1 MVYGY
6 LQASVELSCEPRVK
20 KHFRSIY
27 FENAVVSTCPTSE
40 GNGIIDSLHQ
50 FASVKW
56 LRNKPLNKF
65 EDAQWLL
72 IQKAEEEK
80 LLQVNIKLPEEN
92 LKKLISDSEEQYTSC
107 GVSKLAQQWNEQR
120 KLILKDAILDFIL
133 PTLEKEARLLLTSR
147 AKSWLLMEYGKHLW
161 DKVSVAPYQRKESD
175 RNSDDEAAARV
186 MACCWGP
193 GKPPTTFV
201 MLNSFGEIIDVLEA
215 GSISLRSQNVTD
227 QQRKKHDQL
236 KLLKFMTEH
245 QPQVVVLG
253 AVGLSCTRL
262 KDDIYEVPL
271 V

>member
-1 MVYGY
+1 M
-6 LQASVELSCEPRVK
+6 
-20 KHFRSIY
+20 
-27 FENAVVSTCPTSE
+27 
-40 GNGIIDSLHQ
+40 
-50 FASVKW
+50 
-56 LRNKPLNKF
+56 
-65 EDAQWLL
+65 
-72 IQKAEEEK
+72 
-80 LLQVNIKLPEEN
+80 
-92 LKKLISDSEEQYTSC
+92 
-107 GVSKLAQQWNEQR
+107 
-120 KLILKDAILDFIL
+120 DFIL